1 MKELKRLNNFL
12 LKYKG
17 RLVLGLIITVVSR
30 VFSLVTPRLVGDSMT
45 SIENYLNVQSVTP
58 DELKE
63 VLLMNIIFIIGASLI
78 SGFFTFLM
86 RQTIINVSRF
96 IEFDVK
102 NQIFSHYQSLD
113 QLFYK
118 KNRTGDLMNRISEDV
133 SKVRMYYGPVLMYG
147 TNAIILFIVIISYM
161 FSVAPK
167 LTIYSLIP
175 LPVLSIFIYKISDLI
190 NKKSTKVQESLSDLS
205 TYSQESF
212 SGISVLKSFNI
223 QDLIFNKF
231 DKYAI
236 ESFKNNLSLA
246 KIQAWFFPII
256 LFLIGLSNLIVI
268 FIGGKEYIDGN
279 IEIGVVAEF
288 IIYVN
293 MLTWP
298 VTLVGWVTSIIK
310 QAEAS
315 QKRINEFLDS
325 NTSLENGTLKMTK
338 KQAKDI
344 VFKNVSFEY
353 DQTGIKIFNS
363 FNLKIEEG
371 KTIGIVGKVGSGKT
385 SILDLICRIYDPS
398 SGDIFIG
405 DKNLKS
411 LELNELRKNISYVT
425 QNNFLFS
432 ESIQKNIEFGNPNA
446 TKDEVKQAAIL
457 AEIDSEI
464 LKFKKGYETILGERG
479 VTLSGG
485 QVQRLSIARSFIK
498 DSEIYLFDDC
508 FSSLDSDT
516 EDRII
521 RNLNNNFK
529 DKTLLIVSHRVSCV
543 KNADKIIVL
552 ENGKIIQDG
561 THTDLINIKGFYKD
575 LFSKQNTEINKETVS
590 YTHLTLPTICSV

>member
-1 MKELKRLNNFL
+1 MKELKRLNKFL

-17 RLVLGLIITVVSR
+17 KLLLGLVITVASR

-45 SIENYLNVQSVTP
+45 TIENYLNLESVSP

-63 VLLMNIIFIIGASLI
+63 ILLLNIIFIVGASLI

-86 RQTIINVSRF
+86 RQTIINVSRY

-102 NQIFSHYQSLD
+102 NEIFSHYQSLD
-113 QLFYK
+113 QVFYK

-147 TNAIILFIVIISYM
+147 TNAIVLFIVIISYM

-175 LPVLSIFIYKISDLI
+175 LPILSIFIYKLSDLI

-223 QDLIFNKF
+223 QDLIFGKF
-231 DKYAI
+231 DKYAF

-268 FIGGKEYIDGN
+268 YIGGKEFIDGN
-279 IEIGVVAEF
+279 IEIGVIAEF

-298 VTLVGWVTSIIK
+298 VTLVGWVTSIVK

-325 NTSLENGTLKMTK
+325 NTKLKNGDLTISKKDTK
-338 KQAKDI
+338 SI
-344 VFKNVSFEY
+344 VFKNVSFKY
-353 DQTGIKIFNS
+353 DQTGIEIFNS
-363 FNLKIEEG
+363 FDLKIEEG
-371 KTIGIVGKVGSGKT
+371 KTIGIIGKVGSGKT

-411 LELNELRKNISYVT
+411 LKLSELRKIISYVP

-432 ESIQKNIEFGNPNA
+432 ESIQRNIQFGNPKA
-446 TKDEVKQAAIL
+446 TIDKVKKAAVL
-457 AEIDSEI
+457 SEIDSEI
-464 LKFKKGYETILGERG
+464 LKFDKGYDTILGERG

-498 DSEIYLFDDC
+498 DSDIYLFDDC

-521 RNLNNNFK
+521 TNLKNNFN
-529 DKTLLIVSHRVSCV
+529 DKTLLIVSNRVSCV
-543 KNADKIIVL
+543 RHADKIIVL
-552 ENGKIIQDG
+552 ENGKIVQNG
-561 THTDLINIKGFYKD
+561 THNELISKEGFYKE
-575 LFSKQNTEINKETVS
+575 LNTKQNSEVNK
-590 YTHLTLPTICSV
+590 

>member
-1 MKELKRLNNFL
+1 MKELNRLNKFL

-17 RLVLGLIITVVSR
+17 KLLLGLFITIVSR

-45 SIENYLNVQSVTP
+45 TIENYLNLESFSP

-63 VLLMNIIFIIGASLI
+63 ILLMNIVLIVGASLI

-86 RQTIINVSRF
+86 RQTIINVSRY

-102 NQIFSHYQSLD
+102 NEIFSHYQSLD
-113 QLFYK
+113 QVFYK
-118 KNRTGDLMNRISEDV
+118 RNRTGDLMNRISEDV

-175 LPVLSIFIYKISDLI
+175 LPILSIFIYKISDLI

-223 QDLIFNKF
+223 QDLIFGKF
-231 DKYAI
+231 DKYAS

-268 FIGGKEYIDGN
+268 YIGGKEFIDGN
-279 IEIGVVAEF
+279 IEIGVIAEF

-298 VTLVGWVTSIIK
+298 VTLVGWVTSIVK

-325 NTSLENGTLKMTK
+325 KTKLKDGDLTISK
-338 KQAKDI
+338 NDSKSI
-344 VFKNVSFEY
+344 VFKKVSFKY
-353 DQTGIKIFNS
+353 DQTGIEIFNS
-363 FNLKIEEG
+363 FDLKIEEG

-411 LELNELRKNISYVT
+411 LKLNELRKIISYVP

-432 ESIQKNIEFGNPNA
+432 ESIQKNIQFGNPKA
-446 TKDEVKQAAIL
+446 TKDQVQNAAIL
-457 AEIDSEI
+457 SEIDSEI
-464 LKFKKGYETILGERG
+464 LKFDKGYDTILGERG

-498 DSEIYLFDDC
+498 DSDIYLFDDC

-521 RNLNNNFK
+521 TNLKNNFNN
-529 DKTLLIVSHRVSCV
+529 KTLLIVSHRVSCV
-543 KNADKIIVL
+543 KHADNIIVL
-552 ENGKIIQDG
+552 ENGKITQDG
-561 THTDLINIKGFYKD
+561 THKELISKDGFYKE
-575 LFSKQNTEINKETVS
+575 LNTKQNSEVNK
-590 YTHLTLPTICSV
+590 

>member
-1 MKELKRLNNFL
+1 MKELKRLNKFL

-17 RLVLGLIITVVSR
+17 KLLLGLVITVVSR

-45 SIENYLNVQSVTP
+45 TIENYLNLESVSP

-63 VLLMNIIFIIGASLI
+63 ILLMNIVFIVGASLI

-86 RQTIINVSRF
+86 RQTIINVSRY

-102 NQIFSHYQSLD
+102 NEIFSHYQSLD
-113 QLFYK
+113 QVFYK

-147 TNAIILFIVIISYM
+147 TNAIVLFIVIISYM

-175 LPVLSIFIYKISDLI
+175 LPILSIFIYKISDLI

-223 QDLIFNKF
+223 QDLIFGKF
-231 DKYAI
+231 DKYAF

-268 FIGGKEYIDGN
+268 YIGGKEFIDGN
-279 IEIGVVAEF
+279 IEIGVIAEF

-298 VTLVGWVTSIIK
+298 VTLVGWVTSIVK

-325 NTSLENGTLKMTK
+325 KTKLKNGDLTISK
-338 KQAKDI
+338 KDSKSI
-344 VFKNVSFEY
+344 VFKNVSFKY
-353 DQTGIKIFNS
+353 DQTGIEIFNS

-411 LELNELRKNISYVT
+411 LKLSELRKIISYVP

-432 ESIQKNIEFGNPNA
+432 ESIQRNIQFGNPKA
-446 TKDEVKQAAIL
+446 TKDQVQKAAVL
-457 AEIDSEI
+457 SEIDHEI
-464 LKFKKGYETILGERG
+464 LKFEKGYETILGERG

-498 DSEIYLFDDC
+498 DSDIYLFDDC

-521 RNLNNNFK
+521 TNLKNNFNN
-529 DKTLLIVSHRVSCV
+529 KTLLIVSHRVSCV
-543 KNADKIIVL
+543 RHADKIIVL
-552 ENGKIIQDG
+552 ENGKIVQKG
-561 THTDLINIKGFYKD
+561 THNELISKEGFYKE
-575 LFSKQNTEINKETVS
+575 LNAKQNSEVNK
-590 YTHLTLPTICSV
+590 

>member
-1 MKELKRLNNFL
+1 MKELKRLNKFL

-17 RLVLGLIITVVSR
+17 KLLLGLVITVVSR

-45 SIENYLNVQSVTP
+45 TIENYLNLESVSP

-63 VLLMNIIFIIGASLI
+63 ILLMNIVFIVGASLI

-86 RQTIINVSRF
+86 RQTIINVSRY

-102 NQIFSHYQSLD
+102 NEIFSHYQSLD
-113 QLFYK
+113 QVFYK

-175 LPVLSIFIYKISDLI
+175 LPILSIFIYKISDLI

-223 QDLIFNKF
+223 QDLIFGKF
-231 DKYAI
+231 DKYAL

-268 FIGGKEYIDGN
+268 YIGGKEFIDGN
-279 IEIGVVAEF
+279 IEIGVIAEF

-298 VTLVGWVTSIIK
+298 VTLVGWVTSIVK

-325 NTSLENGTLKMTK
+325 KTKLKNGDLTISK
-338 KQAKDI
+338 KDSKSI
-344 VFKNVSFEY
+344 VFKNVSFKY
-353 DQTGIKIFNS
+353 DQTGIEIFNS
-363 FNLKIEEG
+363 FDLKIEEG

-405 DKNLKS
+405 DRNLKS
-411 LELNELRKNISYVT
+411 LKLSELRKIISYVP

-432 ESIQKNIEFGNPNA
+432 ESIQRNIQFGNPKA
-446 TKDEVKQAAIL
+446 TKDQVQKAAVL
-457 AEIDSEI
+457 SEIDHEI
-464 LKFKKGYETILGERG
+464 LKFEKGYETILGERG

-485 QVQRLSIARSFIK
+485 QVQRVSIARSFIK
-498 DSEIYLFDDC
+498 DSDIYLFDDC

-516 EDRII
+516 ENRII
-521 RNLNNNFK
+521 TNLKNNFNN
-529 DKTLLIVSHRVSCV
+529 KTLLIVSHRVSCV
-543 KNADKIIVL
+543 RHADKIIVL
-552 ENGKIIQDG
+552 ENGKIVQKG
-561 THTDLINIKGFYKD
+561 THNELISKEGFYKE
-575 LFSKQNTEINKETVS
+575 LNAKQNSEVNK
-590 YTHLTLPTICSV
+590 

>member
-1 MKELKRLNNFL
+1 MKELKRLNKFL

-17 RLVLGLIITVVSR
+17 KLLLGLVITVVSR

-45 SIENYLNVQSVTP
+45 TIENYLNLESVSP

-63 VLLMNIIFIIGASLI
+63 ILLMNIVFIVGASLI

-86 RQTIINVSRF
+86 RQTIINVSRY

-102 NQIFSHYQSLD
+102 NEIFSHYQSLD
-113 QLFYK
+113 QVFYK

-175 LPVLSIFIYKISDLI
+175 LPILSIFIYKISDLI

-231 DKYAI
+231 DKYAF

-268 FIGGKEYIDGN
+268 YIGGKEFIDGN
-279 IEIGVVAEF
+279 IEIGVIAEF

-298 VTLVGWVTSIIK
+298 VTLVGWVTSIVK

-325 NTSLENGTLKMTK
+325 KTKLKNGDLTISK
-338 KQAKDI
+338 KDSKSI
-344 VFKNVSFEY
+344 VFKNVSFKY
-353 DQTGIKIFNS
+353 DQTGIEIFNS
-363 FNLKIEEG
+363 FDLKIEEG

-411 LELNELRKNISYVT
+411 LKLSELRKIISYVP

-432 ESIQKNIEFGNPNA
+432 ESIQRNIQFGNPKA
-446 TKDEVKQAAIL
+446 TKDQVQKAAVL
-457 AEIDSEI
+457 SEIDHEI
-464 LKFKKGYETILGERG
+464 LKFEKGYETILGERG

-498 DSEIYLFDDC
+498 DSDIYLFDDC

-521 RNLNNNFK
+521 TNLKNNFNN
-529 DKTLLIVSHRVSCV
+529 KTLLIVSHRVSCV
-543 KNADKIIVL
+543 RHADKIIVL
-552 ENGKIIQDG
+552 ENGKIVQKG
-561 THTDLINIKGFYKD
+561 THNELISKEGFYKE
-575 LFSKQNTEINKETVS
+575 LNAKQNSEVNK
-590 YTHLTLPTICSV
+590 

>member
-1 MKELKRLNNFL
+1 MKELKRLNKFL

-17 RLVLGLIITVVSR
+17 KLLLGLVITVASR

-45 SIENYLNVQSVTP
+45 TIENYLNLESVSP

-63 VLLMNIIFIIGASLI
+63 ILLLNIIFIVGASLI

-86 RQTIINVSRF
+86 RQTIINVSRY

-102 NQIFSHYQSLD
+102 NEIFSHYQSLD
-113 QLFYK
+113 QVFYK

-147 TNAIILFIVIISYM
+147 TNAIVLFIVIISYM

-175 LPVLSIFIYKISDLI
+175 LPILSIFIYKISDLI

-223 QDLIFNKF
+223 QDLIFGKF
-231 DKYAI
+231 DKYAF

-268 FIGGKEYIDGN
+268 YIGGKEFINGN
-279 IEIGVVAEF
+279 IEIGVIAEF

-298 VTLVGWVTSIIK
+298 VTLVGWVTSIVK

-325 NTSLENGTLKMTK
+325 NTKLKNGDLTISKKDTK
-338 KQAKDI
+338 SI
-344 VFKNVSFEY
+344 VFKNVSFKY
-353 DQTGIKIFNS
+353 DQTGIEIFNS
-363 FNLKIEEG
+363 FDLKIEEG
-371 KTIGIVGKVGSGKT
+371 KTIGIIGKVGSGKT

-411 LELNELRKNISYVT
+411 LKLSELRKIISYVP

-432 ESIQKNIEFGNPNA
+432 ESIQRNIQFGNPKA
-446 TKDEVKQAAIL
+446 TIDKVKKAAVL
-457 AEIDSEI
+457 SEIDSEI
-464 LKFKKGYETILGERG
+464 LKFDKGYDTILGERG

-498 DSEIYLFDDC
+498 DSDIYLFDDC

-521 RNLNNNFK
+521 TNLKNNFN

-543 KNADKIIVL
+543 RHADKIIVL
-552 ENGKIIQDG
+552 ENGKIVQNG
-561 THTDLINIKGFYKD
+561 THNELISKEGFYKE
-575 LFSKQNTEINKETVS
+575 LNTKQNSEVNK
-590 YTHLTLPTICSV
+590 

>member
-1 MKELKRLNNFL
+1 MKELKRLNKFL

-17 RLVLGLIITVVSR
+17 KLLLGLVITVVSR

-45 SIENYLNVQSVTP
+45 TIENYLNLESVSP

-63 VLLMNIIFIIGASLI
+63 ILLMNIVFIIGASLI

-86 RQTIINVSRF
+86 RQTIINVSRY

-102 NQIFSHYQSLD
+102 NEIFSHYQSLD
-113 QLFYK
+113 QVFYK

-175 LPVLSIFIYKISDLI
+175 LPILSIFIYKISDLI

-223 QDLIFNKF
+223 QDLIFGKF
-231 DKYAI
+231 DKYAL

-268 FIGGKEYIDGN
+268 YIGGKEFIDGN
-279 IEIGVVAEF
+279 IEIGVIAEF

-298 VTLVGWVTSIIK
+298 VTLVGWVTSIVK

-315 QKRINEFLDS
+315 QKRINEFIDS
-325 NTSLENGTLKMTK
+325 KTKLKNGDLTISK
-338 KQAKDI
+338 KDSKSI
-344 VFKNVSFEY
+344 VFKNVSFKY
-353 DQTGIKIFNS
+353 DQTGIEIFNS
-363 FNLKIEEG
+363 FDLKIEEG

-398 SGDIFIG
+398 GGDIFIG

-411 LELNELRKNISYVT
+411 LKLSELRKIISYVP

-432 ESIQKNIEFGNPNA
+432 ESIQKNIQFGNPKA
-446 TKDEVKQAAIL
+446 TKDQVQKAAIL
-457 AEIDSEI
+457 SEIDSEI
-464 LKFKKGYETILGERG
+464 LKFDKGYDTILGERG

-521 RNLNNNFK
+521 SNLKNNFNN
-529 DKTLLIVSHRVSCV
+529 KTLLIVSHRVSCV
-543 KNADKIIVL
+543 RHADKIIVL
-552 ENGKIIQDG
+552 ENGKIVQKG
-561 THTDLINIKGFYKD
+561 THNELISKEGFYKE
-575 LFSKQNTEINKETVS
+575 LNAKQNSEVNK
-590 YTHLTLPTICSV
+590 

>member
-1 MKELKRLNNFL
+1 MKELKRLNKFL

-17 RLVLGLIITVVSR
+17 KLLLGLVITVVSR

-45 SIENYLNVQSVTP
+45 TIENYLNLESVSP

-63 VLLMNIIFIIGASLI
+63 ILLMNIVFIVGASLI

-86 RQTIINVSRF
+86 RQTIINVSRY

-102 NQIFSHYQSLD
+102 NEIFSHYQSLD
-113 QLFYK
+113 QVFYK

-175 LPVLSIFIYKISDLI
+175 LPILSIFIYKISDLI

-223 QDLIFNKF
+223 QDLIFGKF
-231 DKYAI
+231 DKYAL

-268 FIGGKEYIDGN
+268 YIGGKEFIDGN
-279 IEIGVVAEF
+279 IEIGVIAEF

-298 VTLVGWVTSIIK
+298 VTLVGWVTSIVK

-325 NTSLENGTLKMTK
+325 KTKLKNGDLTISK
-338 KQAKDI
+338 KDSKSI
-344 VFKNVSFEY
+344 VFKNVSFKY
-353 DQTGIKIFNS
+353 DQTGIEIFNS
-363 FNLKIEEG
+363 FDLKIEEG

-405 DKNLKS
+405 DRNLKS
-411 LELNELRKNISYVT
+411 LKLSELRKIISYVP

-432 ESIQKNIEFGNPNA
+432 ESIQRNIQFGNPKA
-446 TKDEVKQAAIL
+446 TKDQVQKAAVL
-457 AEIDSEI
+457 SEIDHEI
-464 LKFKKGYETILGERG
+464 LKFEKGYETILGERG

-498 DSEIYLFDDC
+498 DSDIYLFDDC

-516 EDRII
+516 ENRII
-521 RNLNNNFK
+521 TNLKNNFNN
-529 DKTLLIVSHRVSCV
+529 KTLLIVSHRVSCV
-543 KNADKIIVL
+543 RHADKIIVL
-552 ENGKIIQDG
+552 ENGKIVQKG
-561 THTDLINIKGFYKD
+561 THNELISKEGFYKE
-575 LFSKQNTEINKETVS
+575 LNAKQNSEVNK
-590 YTHLTLPTICSV
+590 